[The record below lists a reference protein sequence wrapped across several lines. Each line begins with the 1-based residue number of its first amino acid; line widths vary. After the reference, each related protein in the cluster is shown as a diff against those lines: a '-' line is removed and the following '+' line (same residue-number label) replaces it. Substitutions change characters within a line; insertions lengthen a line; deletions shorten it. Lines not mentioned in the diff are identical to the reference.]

1 MSIPSRKKHD
11 IIKLK
16 GTAKF
21 CFLNEPSKKFKPEF
35 GEYICDTIV
44 SEEVAEMVK
53 SQLRPIYEEEL
64 KAITDTE
71 GKEVKKADLPFVEGE
86 DGTLIKTKLKGGVK
100 AKDGTVYKFN
110 VALFDAAGKPLPKDV
125 QVWGGSK
132 VNVAV
137 RPNFWYTAM
146 LGFGVTFEI
155 QAVQVIELA
164 NGGVS
169 SVAAEAFGFT
179 EEEGFVANGGETLD
193 AVFSAEDNQEE
204 QATVTTADF

>member
-21 CFLNEPSKKFKPEF
+21 CFLNEPSKKYKPEF

-86 DGTLIKTKLKGGVK
+86 DRKSTRL
-100 AKDGTVYKFN
+100 N
-110 VALFDAAGKPLPKDV
+110 
-125 QVWGGSK
+125 S
-132 VNVAV
+132 
-137 RPNFWYTAM
+137 
-146 LGFGVTFEI
+146 VT
-155 QAVQVIELA
+155 Q
-164 NGGVS
+164 
-169 SVAAEAFGFT
+169 
-179 EEEGFVANGGETLD
+179 
-193 AVFSAEDNQEE
+193 
-204 QATVTTADF
+204 